1 MKAAICLLTVTIA
14 AGGIFKSCTSWWNEP
29 ADAGVG
35 GAISTPGGGTY
46 TPPPAPTGPVA
57 VPVAGGGEIVVT
69 PPAPPPV
76 VTKGDV
82 LAQTGIGIISAAF
95 PAAGVLASMIVG
107 LLNAKKAKGAEA

>member
-1 MKAAICLLTVTIA
+1 MRPHVVVLYLVVLLCGCKAIS
-14 AGGIFKSCTSWWNEP
+14 GWWNEP
-29 ADAGVG
+29 ITAGPTPGSV
-35 GAISTPGGGTY
+35 ATPGGGTY

-69 PPAPPPV
+69 PPAPQPV

-82 LAQTGIGIISAAF
+82 LVQTGVGIISAAF